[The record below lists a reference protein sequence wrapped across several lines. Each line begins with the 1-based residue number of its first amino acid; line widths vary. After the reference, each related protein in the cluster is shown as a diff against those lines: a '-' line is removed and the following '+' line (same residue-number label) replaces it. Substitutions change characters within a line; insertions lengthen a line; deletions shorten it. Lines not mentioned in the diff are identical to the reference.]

1 MQGKRVLR
9 GVREESAVL
18 TANNVELLLGKRAQP
33 EVAHAPIVLDEHDE
47 QLGALV
53 NLRARRAQM
62 CVESSGCGAESVRG
76 RERTWAKY
84 VT

>member
-33 EVAHAPIVLDEHDE
+33 EFTHALIVLDEHDE

-53 NLRARRAQM
+53 NLRARRAQV
-62 CVESSGCGAESVRG
+62 CVERSA
-76 RERTWAKY
+76 
-84 VT
+84 

>member
-33 EVAHAPIVLDEHDE
+33 EPAHALIVLAEHDE

-53 NLRARRAQM
+53 NLCARRAQV
-62 CVESSGCGAESVRG
+62 CVESSA
-76 RERTWAKY
+76 
-84 VT
+84 

>member
-33 EVAHAPIVLDEHDE
+33 ELAHVLIVLDEHDE

-53 NLRARRAQM
+53 NLRARRAQV
-62 CVESSGCGAESVRG
+62 CVERSA
-76 RERTWAKY
+76 
-84 VT
+84 

>member
-33 EVAHAPIVLDEHDE
+33 ELAHVLIVLDEHDE

-53 NLRARRAQM
+53 NLRARRAQ
-62 CVESSGCGAESVRG
+62 VCGAQCVAGAGQRG
-76 RERTWAKY
+76 REVGSEPEPST
-84 VT
+84 